1 MTPFGRPLVCVAI
14 SRNLFPRVLSY
25 YSSQRTRRTANL
37 ALPRVHWT
45 IEDIREG
52 SFDFLFCLKKQKQ
65 KHKTKQ
71 TNTNAVPVTGIPF
84 GLSGHLPTSHPKLIP
99 DVSISTENAEH

>member
-1 MTPFGRPLVCVAI
+1 MTPFGRPLCVAI

-52 SFDFLFCLKKQKQ
+52 SFDFLFCLKKQK
-65 KHKTKQ
+65 HKTKQ
-71 TNTNAVPVTGIPF
+71 TNTNAVPGTGIPF
-84 GLSGHLPTSHPKLIP
+84 GLSGHLPTSHSKSIP